1 MACAGTLRKYVDG
14 KGYGFIERDDGSG
27 DMFIH
32 IRELIN
38 GATEQDMVVGSRLS
52 FDIGQD
58 QRSGKIKAMNVIITS
73 PGQGGRLQG
82 GAMQG
87 GGFQGATMQGGGF
100 QGGAMQ
106 GGNFQGATMQGGSF
120 QANSIPAG
128 SFQGG

>member
-82 GAMQG
+82 GTLQG

-100 QGGAMQ
+100 Q
-106 GGNFQGATMQGGSF
+106 
-120 QANSIPAG
+120 ANSIPAG
-128 SFQGG
+128 SFQGGNLHG